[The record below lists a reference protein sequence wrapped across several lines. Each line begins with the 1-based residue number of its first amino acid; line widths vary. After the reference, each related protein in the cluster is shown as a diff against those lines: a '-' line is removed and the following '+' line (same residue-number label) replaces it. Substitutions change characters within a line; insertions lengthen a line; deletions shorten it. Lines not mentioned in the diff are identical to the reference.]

1 MGGELPAK
9 PHAAKAPRFIVWGS
23 KDPNGANLDRAQ
35 VVKVWL
41 GKDGA
46 YAQKVF
52 DVALSNGRTVDPAS
66 GKAPA
71 VGNTVDVKT
80 ASYVNNIGATELA
93 TVWED
98 PQFDAQVPAV
108 YYLRVIEIPTPRW
121 STILA
126 VKQGLP
132 LPPEVQPSLQ
142 ERAWSSPVW
151 YTPAAKRSH

>member
-9 PHAAKAPRFIVWGS
+9 PKGVKAPRFLVWS
-23 KDPNGANLDRAQ
+23 AKDPNGANLDRAQ

-41 GKDGA
+41 GKDGK
-46 YAQKVF
+46 YAEKVF
-52 DVALSNGRTVDPAS
+52 DVALSDGRKVDAAT
-66 GKAPA
+66 GKVPA
-71 VGNTVDVKT
+71 VANTVDVKT
-80 ASYVNNIGATELA
+80 ASYANSVGAAQFE

-98 PQFDAQVPAV
+98 PQFDAAVPAV

-126 VKQGLP
+126 VKEGLP
-132 LPPEVQPSLQ
+132 LPPEVEPSLQ

-151 YTPAAKRSH
+151 YTPPKR